1 MDIPPTNIRQRCEGI
16 SPYGSYL
23 HYTLCLNP
31 IIMMANIRKRNDI
44 TAFKANKMNWSSAI
58 MNMAYLDRYTK
69 TNAMSITVTRFLAP
83 RCG

>member
-1 MDIPPTNIRQRCEGI
+1 
-16 SPYGSYL
+16 
-23 HYTLCLNP
+23 
-31 IIMMANIRKRNDI
+31 MMANIQKRNDI

-69 TNAMSITVTRFLAP
+69 TNAMLITVTRFLAP